1 MANGVSAFKKACM
14 NVLTKKLDTKQQIK
28 WIVSL
33 LAVLTAI
40 EIINFFTGRMLTQ
53 LGNIPRYVPGLKG
66 ILLGPFIHGSLQ
78 HFFSNLVPLAIFT
91 YLMLQYGLR
100 RYLLVS
106 LWIIILSGILVWLF
120 VRSASHVG
128 ASGVIYGYFGYL
140 VLAGFLNK
148 SIKLLLIS
156 FLVAFFYGGLIFG
169 IMPSGPFVSWES
181 HLFGF
186 IAGLIA
192 ARLWAKPN

>member
-1 MANGVSAFKKACM
+1 M
-14 NVLTKKLDTKQQIK
+14 NVLSKNLNTKQQIK
-28 WIVSL
+28 WVVVLI
-33 LAVLTAI
+33 AVLTVI
-40 EIINFFTGRMLTQ
+40 EVLNLLSGRMLNQ

-78 HFFSNLVPLAIFT
+78 HFFSNIIPLAIFT
-91 YLMLQYGLR
+91 YLMLQYGSR

-106 LWIIILSGILVWLF
+106 IWVIMLSGILVWLF
-120 VRSASHVG
+120 GRSASHVG
-128 ASGVIYGYFGYL
+128 ASGLIYGYFGYI
-140 VLAGFLNK
+140 VLAGFLSK

-156 FLVAFFYGGLIFG
+156 LLVAFFYGGLIFG
-169 IMPSGPFVSWES
+169 VMPTSPFVSWES

-192 ARLWAKPN
+192 AKLWAKPS